1 MHNSQNVKTKTEHQK
16 YSHYKK
22 KKKTLCEV
30 MDVLSNHMVV
40 IFSHIRVSDHHIML
54 CLLQFSE
61 AKGGTDKKM
70 LPTFYWLKY
79 TK

>member
-1 MHNSQNVKTKTEHQK
+1 
-16 YSHYKK
+16 
-22 KKKTLCEV
+22 

-54 CLLQFSE
+54 CQLQFSE